1 MESVAYDGAY
11 AAYDMTME
19 STLLAR
25 VRCSI
30 ISRFSGP
37 FINSAISIM
46 CKSKHSFVENRL
58 LSHRIMGLIINS
70 EPYFPT
76 STKQFH

>member
-30 ISRFSGP
+30 TSQFSGP

-46 CKSKHSFVENRL
+46 CKSNHNIVEKRL
-58 LSHRIMGLIINS
+58 
-70 EPYFPT
+70 
-76 STKQFH
+76 